1 MGCSPWGHKESQLN
15 NSHTHRVKIPG
26 SGQLPSDSS
35 ESPKKPLMGV
45 MAQGQRRVQTLTPA
59 HILTQGPGGGS
70 GEAQEGLCPHLP
82 ISEPS
87 LHLSQGSHIS
97 PWNLT
102 ALENQFKT
110 SWSGTLTDRCL
121 FHFPWGLPAS
131 TLVFPVSMLVFPVDI
146 HFPRAPPSKANLS
159 QALAPRW
166 RSGGGRL
173 ARNCFHS
180 SSHEHLHQE
189 LFRTDAPLPF

>member
-1 MGCSPWGHKESQLN
+1 M
-15 NSHTHRVKIPG
+15 
-26 SGQLPSDSS
+26 
-35 ESPKKPLMGV
+35 
-45 MAQGQRRVQTLTPA
+45 
-59 HILTQGPGGGS
+59 GGS

-102 ALENQFKT
+102 ALENQLKT
-110 SWSGTLTDRCL
+110 SWSGILTDLCF
-121 FHFPWGLPAS
+121 FHFPWGLPTS
-131 TLVFPVSMLVFPVDI
+131 TRVFPVDI
-146 HFPRAPPSKANLS
+146 HFPHAPPSKADLS

-166 RSGGGRL
+166 RSGGGRP

-180 SSHEHLHQE
+180 SSHGHFHQE
-189 LFRTDAPLPF
+189 LFQTDAPLPF